1 MQAYNP
7 LFTVEYYLKQIEL
20 TSSCFLSSAFVADA
34 AFLLTEESAKMSSSS
49 AAVLLCFAVQKQKY
63 KTVIALLN
71 GLQGAKL
78 KS

>member
-7 LFTVEYYLKQIEL
+7 LLTIYTISKQIEL

-63 KTVIALLN
+63 KTVIALSN
-71 GLQGAKL
+71 GPQGAKL